1 MARPASEATTTQA
14 RTEGTQTP
22 TVRWETSNLNSA
34 YANVCNV
41 TSTREEVVLNFGI
54 NKAWERGAQELEIE
68 LTNRLILSPFAAK
81 RLALMLN
88 KLINEYESRYG
99 KLEIPHHGQQHHDH
113 RHGKNFQC
121 KGPFAAFAPW
131 VRDFVLDLARNSDK
145 VNPNGNI
152 SVTLV
157 DETDIRPSR
166 RG

>member
-14 RTEGTQTP
+14 RTEGTQMP

-99 KLEIPHHGQQHHDH
+99 KLEIE
-113 RHGKNFQC
+113 
-121 KGPFAAFAPW
+121 AAATKAAT
-131 VRDFVLDLARNSDK
+131 RG
-145 VNPNGNI
+145 NGGG
-152 SVTLV
+152 S
-157 DETDIRPSR
+157 S
-166 RG
+166 